1 LVSAE
6 EITYGYPETG
16 RILGPITL
24 DFPDGTFTAL
34 VGPSGCGKTT
44 FLEILAG
51 QREPTGGDV
60 IIRDTSLY
68 PRKRLFRDGDTLGIS
83 MIFQDALVFPWMT
96 ALENV
101 EFVLSLRG
109 IKKTGDRAMHWLT
122 KVGLG
127 NDFRKYPS
135 QLSGGMVQRL
145 GLARA
150 MACEPRLLL
159 MDEPFCALDPN
170 SRSELHAEL
179 LSLWSDSRCTAI
191 LVTHDLDEAVEL
203 ADRIVLISGSPGR
216 VSEIIPV
223 RLERPRSRFET
234 DYQDLYG
241 ALHHSQLVH

>member
-1 LVSAE
+1 MVNAE

-16 RILGPITL
+16 HILGPITL
-24 DFPDGTFTAL
+24 DFPEGSFTAL

-51 QREPTGGDV
+51 QRSPTGGNV
-60 IIRDTSLY
+60 FIRNTSLY
-68 PRKRLFRDGDTLGIS
+68 PRKRWFHDGDSLGVS

-109 IKKTGDRAMHWLT
+109 IKKPGDRAMQWLT
-122 KVGLG
+122 RVGLG
-127 NDFRKYPS
+127 NDSRKYPY

-150 MACEPRLLL
+150 MACEPQLLL
-159 MDEPFCALDPN
+159 MDEPFCALDSF

-179 LSLWSDSRCTAI
+179 LSLWSDSRCTVI
-191 LVTHDLDEAVEL
+191 LVTHDLDEAMEL
-203 ADRIVLISGSPGR
+203 ADRIVLISGCPGR
-216 VSEIIPV
+216 LSEIIPV
-223 RLERPRSRFET
+223 PLERPRSRFET
-234 DYQDLYG
+234 DYQDLFKTVHQ
-241 ALHHSQLVH
+241 LQLVY